1 MQVQLSAWLSGVAIS
16 YGDNLRL
23 GDIARAIDSKRGA
36 HRPAPTPSASYRP
49 ARSRRARRPA
59 PQSATQPPPRRHSP
73 KKNRPARPA
82 SEVTTSATPHTHTNN
97 TSGPN
102 RTLEAPPRTD
112 VQRGWSST
120 RTPVLK
126 IYAER
131 RNRAV
136 GRGWPDDPL
145 IAAVSPARA

>member
-1 MQVQLSAWLSGVAIS
+1 MGREFQVFAAN
-16 YGDNLRL
+16 GDCLRVKL
-23 GDIARAIDSKRGA
+23 RAIVSKRGA
-36 HRPAPTPSASYRP
+36 HRPAPTPSATYRP

-59 PQSATQPPPRRHSP
+59 PQSATQPPPRRHSL

-131 RNRAV
+131 RKRAV